1 MLSFIFYVIIKRKR
15 GFCCKPAVDII
26 KFFKVVK
33 FYCGS
38 RDSLSFL
45 LHVSLHFS
53 ELKAQDGAPRWW
65 LAHATGLLGLCAA
78 VSSAP
83 RSRVLAMKL
92 AFAPVFC
99 LRAMG
104 PRASK
109 VSQFRADSRGSR
121 YEGFAGKNWQDGLN
135 GKFWS
140 SAPPTT
146 SSQFNYFIALNC

>member
-26 KFFKVVK
+26 KIFVIVK

-38 RDSLSFL
+38 RDSFFFPLACDSKGFL
-45 LHVSLHFS
+45 R
-53 ELKAQDGAPRWW
+53 K
-65 LAHATGLLGLCAA
+65 
-78 VSSAP
+78 SSGW
-83 RSRVLAMKL
+83 RSALVACFRAWN
-92 AFAPVFC
+92 FC
-99 LRAMG
+99 LRAMDV
-104 PRASK
+104 RARYA
-109 VSQFRADSRGSR
+109 SQFRADSRGSR

-146 SSQFNYFIALNC
+146 SSQFNYFIALKR